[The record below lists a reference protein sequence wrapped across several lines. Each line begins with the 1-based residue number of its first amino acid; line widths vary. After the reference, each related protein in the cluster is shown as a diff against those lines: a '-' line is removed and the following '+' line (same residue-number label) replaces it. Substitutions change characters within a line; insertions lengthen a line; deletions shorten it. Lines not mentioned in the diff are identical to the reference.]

1 MNIKLKIKEVREEKG
16 ISLRKLE
23 DETGIERERLSDIEN
38 EKITADKILFVEMV
52 VISQSLA
59 CRISDLYELEYLEI
73 KGIGEIWTSK
83 SKKPLHLKKSI
94 S

>member
-59 CRISDLYELEYLEI
+59 CRISDLYELEFLEI
-73 KGIGEIWTSK
+73 KGIGEI
-83 SKKPLHLKKSI
+83 
-94 S
+94 

>member
-1 MNIKLKIKEVREEKG
+1 MNIKLKIKEVRESKN

-38 EKITADKILFVEMV
+38 EKITADEILFVEMV
-52 VISQSLA
+52 VIAQSLA

-73 KGIGEIWTSK
+73 KGIGEI
-83 SKKPLHLKKSI
+83 
-94 S
+94 